1 MTKFQI
7 FKIVLILSVLVP
19 VTMFIV
25 ILKGFGYGLGFALL
39 GTTMVFIPFGI
50 AILRMMDDA
59 HRTVIFEELKVTPEE
74 LLLEP
79 YMIEVLVVQ
88 ESSND
93 VFESVLNWI
102 KTEKISVVCHDATTG
117 TIIAK
122 TGMSLNSWGERI
134 LIMVS
139 SINDDKSQ
147 VIVSSKPKTFTKWGF
162 FYDFGMNIRNVR
174 RIKEFLER
182 DHRLIE
188 DKSQQEII
196 GSLEFGQDEDCKSS

>member
-19 VTMFIV
+19 VTTFMV
-25 ILKGFGYGLGFALL
+25 LLKGLGFGLGLAVL
-39 GTTMVFIPFGI
+39 GTTLIYIPFSI
-50 AILRMMDDA
+50 AILRMMDDT

-74 LLLEP
+74 LFLKP

-93 VFESVLNWI
+93 VFESVLDWI

-134 LIMVS
+134 LIKVS
-139 SINDDKSQ
+139 SVCDDESRI
-147 VIVSSKPKTFTKWGF
+147 IVASKPKTFTKWGYY
-162 FYDFGMNIRNVR
+162 YDFGMNIRNVR
-174 RIKEFLER
+174 KIKEFLER
-182 DHRLIE
+182 DYRLIE
-188 DKSQQEII
+188 DKDQQEIE
-196 GSLEFGQDEDCKSS
+196 GSLEFGQDYDCKSS